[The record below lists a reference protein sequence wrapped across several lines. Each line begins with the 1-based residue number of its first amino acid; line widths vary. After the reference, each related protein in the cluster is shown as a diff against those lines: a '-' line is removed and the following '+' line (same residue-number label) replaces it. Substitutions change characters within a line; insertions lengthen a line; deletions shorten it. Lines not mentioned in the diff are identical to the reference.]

1 LAEET
6 DWAVRLENISQKFMV
21 PRLKVRTLK
30 QRVLM
35 GWRVRQTYDEF
46 WALRDLNMTVA
57 QGELLGIVGPNG
69 SGKST
74 LLRVIA
80 GIYRPT
86 KGQVETRGRV
96 YPLLELGTGFHEDLS
111 GHDNIYLNASLYGL
125 GRKQVRG
132 KFDEI
137 VGFAEVEDFIYAPL
151 RTFSSGMV
159 ARLAFSIAIQVEADI
174 LLLDEVLA
182 VGDEHFIQK
191 CLAKMRE
198 IWASGKT
205 IVLVSHSLS
214 HVVNMCPRAV
224 WLDRGQV
231 VMEGQSKQV
240 VDAYVKAATAP
251 QA

>member
-1 LAEET
+1 MNEENS
-6 DWAVRLENISQKFMV
+6 WAVRLVDISQKFMV

-46 WALRDLNMTVA
+46 WALRDVSITVA
-57 QGELLGIVGPNG
+57 QGELLGIIGPNG

-86 KGQVETRGRV
+86 RGQVETRGRV

-125 GRKQVRG
+125 GRKQVKSR
-132 KFDEI
+132 FDEI

-151 RTFSSGMV
+151 RTYSSGMT
-159 ARLAFSIAIQVEADI
+159 ARLAFSIAIQVEADV
-174 LLLDEVLA
+174 LLLDEVFA
-182 VGDEHFIQK
+182 VGDEHFVQK

-205 IVLVSHSLS
+205 IILVSHSLT
-214 HVVNMCPRAV
+214 HVVNMCPRAI
-224 WLDRGQV
+224 WLDHGQIT
-231 VMEGQSKQV
+231 MEGPSKQV
-240 VDAYVKAATAP
+240 ADAYVEAVTAP
-251 QA
+251 PA

>member
-6 DWAVRLENISQKFMV
+6 EWAVQLVDVSQKFMV

-30 QRVLM
+30 QRALM
-35 GWRVRQTYDEF
+35 SWRTRQTYNEF
-46 WALRDLNMTVA
+46 WALWDLSLTVA
-57 QGELLGIVGPNG
+57 QGEMVGIIGPNG

-74 LLRVIA
+74 LLRVMA

-86 KGQVETRGRV
+86 KGEVRTRGRV

-125 GRKQVRG
+125 GRKQVSRR
-132 KFDEI
+132 FDEI
-137 VGFAEVEDFIYAPL
+137 VAFAEVEDFIYAPL
-151 RTFSSGMV
+151 RTYSSGMA

-182 VGDEHFIQK
+182 VGDEHFTQK
-191 CLAKMRE
+191 CLAKMGE

-205 IVLVSHSLS
+205 IILVSHALD
-214 HVVNMCPRAV
+214 HVVIMCPRTV
-224 WLDRGQV
+224 WLDRGQI
-231 VMEGQSKQV
+231 VMDGPSKKV
-240 VDAYVKAATAP
+240 VDAYVEAVSAP
-251 QA
+251 RA